1 MQQYDSIIG
10 IQSLRWG
17 SYSMDIKQ
25 LEIFL
30 SLSQSLHFGRTAE
43 RHALSSSALSR
54 LVVRLEEEAGT
65 KLFERDNR
73 RVNLT
78 AAGESYAAYARS
90 TLEGWTKFKQ
100 SVIGQADSHGM
111 QTLKGEV
118 SLYCSVT
125 ASLSLLS
132 PLLANWR
139 KCYPGVDIRVHTG
152 DQASS
157 LQRLKQEQEEFVI
170 AAIPDSIPSATL
182 IKRLSS
188 SELVFIAPKG
198 GSIQAQIASD
208 SLAWQDLPWV
218 LAEKGLSRQRLDRW
232 FRVQRIKPQI
242 YAQVSGH
249 EAIVS
254 MVSLGF
260 GVGLVPKLVLSNS
273 PASDRIT
280 IYSAEAVL
288 QSEPFKAFEVGLC
301 VLKRRLASPQVNALW
316 ESVGND

>member
-1 MQQYDSIIG
+1 
-10 IQSLRWG
+10 
-17 SYSMDIKQ
+17 MDIKQ

-43 RHALSSSALSR
+43 QHALSSSALSR

-73 RVNLT
+73 RVSLT
-78 AAGESYAAYARS
+78 EAGESYAAYARS
-90 TLEGWTKFKQ
+90 TLEGWEKFKQ
-100 SVIGQADSHGM
+100 TVPGQMDSSG
-111 QTLKGEV
+111 LKMLNGEV
-118 SLYCSVT
+118 SLFCSVT

-139 KCYPGVDIRVHTG
+139 ACYPGVDIRVHTG
-152 DQASS
+152 DQAYS
-157 LQRLKQEQEEFVI
+157 LHRLKQEQEEFVI
-170 AAIPDSIPSATL
+170 AAIPDSIPPATL

-188 SELVFIAPKG
+188 SELVFIAPKS
-198 GSIQAQIASD
+198 GSIQAHINGS
-208 SLAWQDLPWV
+208 SLAWREVPWV
-218 LAEKGLSRQRLDRW
+218 LAERGLSRQRLDSW
-232 FRVQRIKPQI
+232 FRMQRIKPQI

-273 PASDRIT
+273 PASDKIA
-280 IYSAEAVL
+280 IYSAAAVL

-301 VLKRRLASPQVNALW
+301 VLKRKLASPQVKALW
-316 ESVGND
+316 ESVSED